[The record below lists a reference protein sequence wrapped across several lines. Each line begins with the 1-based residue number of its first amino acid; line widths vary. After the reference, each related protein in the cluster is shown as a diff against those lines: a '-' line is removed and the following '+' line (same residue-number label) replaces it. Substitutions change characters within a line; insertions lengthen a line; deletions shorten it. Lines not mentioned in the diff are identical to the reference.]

1 MIPSHADP
9 ARIAAPL
16 PYTELPPHEVA
27 PGPAKAAPI
36 VLCRLPHA
44 VLFRPAA
51 GHAAQWTRVEAAH
64 G

>member
-1 MIPSHADP
+1 MIPTHADP

-16 PYTELPPHEVA
+16 PRNELPPREVA

-44 VLFRPAA
+44 VLFRPAE
-51 GHAAQWTRVEAAH
+51 GHDAQWARTEAAH